1 MQMFLSAVVF
11 ISKKKLRKNLGL
23 AKKFQRKEKLIFE
36 KRVSSISRKMNRNI
50 TAVVAQL
57 HYS

>member
-1 MQMFLSAVVF
+1 MFLSAVVF